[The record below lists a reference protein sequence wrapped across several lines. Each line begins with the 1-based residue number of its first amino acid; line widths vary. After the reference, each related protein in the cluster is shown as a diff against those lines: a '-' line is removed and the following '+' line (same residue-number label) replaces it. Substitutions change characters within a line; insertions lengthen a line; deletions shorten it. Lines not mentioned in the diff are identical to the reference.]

1 MFPQAVTLQHNR
13 QFSRRWPTAQ
23 IGFNNPR
30 RRHNASTCKNSP
42 ANSIRQSL
50 RKSEIVRKSG
60 VLLAA
65 STRVRS
71 RRVPDWAS
79 DLAGTAGG
87 LFLT

>member
-1 MFPQAVTLQHNR
+1 MFPQVVTLQHNR

-30 RRHNASTCKNSP
+30 RLQNASTYKNSP
-42 ANSIRQSL
+42 DNSIRQSL

-65 STRVRS
+65 STRIRS
-71 RRVPDWAS
+71 RRVLDWAS
-79 DLAGTAGG
+79 DLAGTTGG
-87 LFLT
+87 LLLT